1 MLLAIGVTWLLAAWS
16 ATVCVAAVFS
26 RLPGVT
32 GTLARRILGSIT
44 PAVMRRVIMTA
55 AGLSVAA
62 GLAACGTSTPSH
74 ALLAPDSA
82 VSASAPA
89 AAPATALPGQMVA
102 AEPLVAVDL
111 DWPVTTL
118 RPEAA
123 TDGAAPGKPAAAASD
138 PAGPDAEP
146 AAASV
151 PAEPAGAAAEPPA
164 EPAEPA
170 VDTQPA
176 IPAEAAPAAAGST
189 ADAVPNAATAP
200 TRLPP
205 STELTTER
213 DAAAKTADVIVRP
226 GDSLWSIAAE
236 NLPSGATT
244 AQIDAA
250 WREWYRANRDVIG
263 DDPNLIR
270 PGQHLKATPHATP
283 TLQAN
288 PAPHATSA
296 PDAAAPTSTH

>member
-1 MLLAIGVTWLLAAWS
+1 
-16 ATVCVAAVFS
+16 
-26 RLPGVT
+26 
-32 GTLARRILGSIT
+32 
-44 PAVMRRVIMTA
+44 MRRVIMTA

-102 AEPLVAVDL
+102 AEPLVGVDL

-123 TDGAAPGKPAAAASD
+123 TDGAVPEKPAAATSVPAAAAGAAAASD
-138 PAGPDAEP
+138 
-146 AAASV
+146 
-151 PAEPAGAAAEPPA
+151 AAEPPA

-213 DAAAKTADVIVRP
+213 DAAAETADVIVRP
-226 GDSLWSIAAE
+226 GDSLWSIATE

-270 PGQHLKATPHATP
+270 PGQHLKATPHAVP
-283 TLQAN
+283 T
-288 PAPHATSA
+288 PHATSA
-296 PDAAAPTSTH
+296 PDAAAPTSTR